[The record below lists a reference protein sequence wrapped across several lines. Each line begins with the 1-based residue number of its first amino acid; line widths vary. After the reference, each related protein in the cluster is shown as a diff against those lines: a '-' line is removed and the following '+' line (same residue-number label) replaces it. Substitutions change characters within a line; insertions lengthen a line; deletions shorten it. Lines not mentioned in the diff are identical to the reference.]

1 MADQKDQVW
10 KAFGQLIQRQIQ
22 LRQSLH
28 VPNLGT
34 FTFTTTAA
42 PAPLFLSTAQ
52 SLRPASTAVHVLSL
66 AEVAA
71 VAGLA
76 VDVARTALEASITEV
91 KELVTAGS
99 HERKRLPNV
108 GEFYVRNGILV
119 LGYDRANPRPSSRQL
134 PPRTS
139 LGSSR
144 STERLLPRIKAT
156 RVDFLLHNQA
166 KLQLACRGL
175 DKEETGF
182 LPFARLVEAVSL
194 LENPMIQSDIVREL
208 VDITETEYEGLVDY
222 NRFVAN
228 IAKFRSPRADT
239 PMSLSSPRTDF
250 TSNYDF
256 QAVIPFIRKIW
267 EKKLV
272 VLEFYHKENLRPRIK
287 TTASDILSKLKK
299 AGMCV
304 NIHQL
309 KAVLREAQLNPLSV
323 SLLDLL
329 EYCRLALGDYASDLS
344 SINEIMSE
352 DGESRPF
359 TPAYPDDFLVKIRH
373 FFMSFPIEDVIEKA
387 RDEVGM
393 ISSESFMRALTEI
406 GGGRIKAVEAQIAF
420 HKATG
425 GINEIHEEEFRAI
438 FSPQQSRE
446 ETESRAFRLLREW
459 LRRDKL
465 TSEQAF
471 NHLLASSG
479 ASETLNR
486 EQFLSAVS
494 VFRLNSYD
502 SELLFQALDAKHDGV
517 IDLGEWCNKVYEEFG
532 PYQALRDVILSNS
545 ISTED
550 LLIKMNVG
558 GRQRLT
564 DEQLAQVLQS
574 MDSTLSAAKAVEIAT
589 AATHRHGYV
598 DVQDFLRALSQEVPV
613 YQGDW
618 KDHVYKRIQGK
629 INADPKLLRQ
639 LFEKA
644 DVEHKGKLGLA
655 DFQDCIYRADV
666 GLEAIEIERLARV
679 LDRAN
684 TREIDYIKFLTHL
697 KGPNLPKPDPLRVIS
712 ERLVIFLN
720 QNAMTVTQLL
730 KRLGGRATYEAFADF
745 LASKVRKSCSKPELL
760 AVAEKMDLNH
770 DGFIDQEDL
779 ASVLGNKS
787 RLSMTETRTYPIK
800 RLSIAKAQ
808 EIMQTVSTSFA
819 QKRYNYAEAFRFLDK
834 DNTGMLTAKEW
845 SEGLEKFLTLAEPIK
860 DGLFAAMDYKGIGL
874 IDYPTFLKAV
884 KDGEFTVAVNRDNW
898 SNEEHVL
905 GRIGA
910 WIKQQGL
917 SIEAAFRAFDKDF
930 DGVISKSDL
939 KDSLGTLLKV
949 TEKELPSHKLD
960 RLYKL
965 LDTYKRN
972 SVQLPDFKALFEESS
987 SPEWRNCAKQQL
999 GLFLSR
1005 EFADLISGFESISQ
1019 LSGKV
1024 NFDQFQAWVFSKNA
1038 LAGFNF
1044 TQDLLQRLFAD
1055 MDSQRKGYLTLQDWK
1070 LAFTAFHWQEQHY
1083 KEFLDAVRTNFAS
1096 ARAAFDYFLSFQD
1109 ARNPQSISRE
1119 SFQKAV
1125 HKLIP
1130 KRFSPEE
1137 VSEVWQK
1144 LTPATEL
1151 TFANF
1156 SSAVSAL
1163 KFISDFSQTSASW
1176 ASLRTVTAPSSL
1188 TRSTGRFPGLLG
1200 EGSPMKKFV
1209 SLLHASSHN
1218 LQEIFAANDPRKTG
1232 YLPIAEFRQAVRELS
1247 LGLTSRDIDRLV
1259 KEMDTQKDGLINWHE
1274 VLRRCQASEAETRI
1288 RQVSQ
1293 QRLARLRTNM
1303 FEYLLSPTDAFK
1315 QYDEGRSGHLTF
1327 PQFAALVGKTCEVS
1341 GDEEPAFAVV
1351 KDLFE
1356 LIDTRKDGVLDL
1368 KEWAIAFKGA
1378 RAVNWEDT
1386 QHFEEVC
1393 SAIARNRK
1401 VLQAAFE
1408 TRSSTG
1414 QVTFQQAKQVLGM
1427 ALRDF
1432 RLSEDQWICLLKVAE
1447 KSQSVDYK
1455 LLLEVF
1461 KERSLAKSLH
1471 PKPRPLV
1478 SSR

>member
-1 MADQKDQVW
+1 MADLKDQVW
-10 KAFGQLIQRQIQ
+10 KAFGQLIQRQIH

-28 VPNLGT
+28 VPSLGT
-34 FTFTTTAA
+34 FTYTTSV
-42 PAPLFLSTAQ
+42 PPSPLFLSAAG
-52 SLRPASTAVHVLSL
+52 PASMHSQVLSL

-76 VDVARTALEASITEV
+76 VEVARSALETCIAEV
-91 KELVTAGS
+91 RELGNAGAQT
-99 HERKRLPNV
+99 RKRLPGV
-108 GEFYVRNGILV
+108 GEFYVRNGVLV
-119 LGYDRANPRPSSRQL
+119 LGYDRGSSRQSGREL

-139 LGSSR
+139 LGTSR
-144 STERLLPRIKAT
+144 STERLLPRVKAA

-175 DKEETGF
+175 DKEQNGL
-182 LPFARLVEAVSL
+182 LPFAKLVEAVSL
-194 LENPMIQSDIVREL
+194 LENPTIQADTVREL
-208 VDITETEYEGLVDY
+208 VAMTGTEYEGVVDY
-222 NRFVAN
+222 NRFVAE
-228 IAKFRSPRADT
+228 IGKYKSSRADT
-239 PMSLSSPRTDF
+239 PASLSSPRSDF
-250 TSNYDF
+250 TGNYDF
-256 QAVIPFIRKIW
+256 QAVIPFVRKIW

-272 VLEFYHKENLRPRIK
+272 VLEFYRRENLRPRIRA
-287 TTASDILSKLKK
+287 TASDILAKLKK

-329 EYCRLALGDYASDLS
+329 EYCRQVLGDYASDLS
-344 SINEIMSE
+344 SINEVMSE

-359 TPAYPDDFLVKIRH
+359 TPAHPDDFLVKIRH
-373 FFMSFPIEDVIEKA
+373 FFMSFPIEEVIEKA
-387 RDEVGM
+387 RDELGM
-393 ISSESFMRALTEI
+393 ISSERFMSALTEV
-406 GGGRIKAVEAQIAF
+406 GGGRVKAVEAQIAF

-425 GINEIHEEEFRAI
+425 GLNEVQEEEFRAI
-438 FSPQQSRE
+438 FCPQQSKE
-446 ETESRAFRLLREW
+446 ETETRAFRILREW

-471 NHLLASSG
+471 NHLLASAG
-479 ASETLNR
+479 ASEVLTR
-486 EQFLSAVS
+486 DQFLSAVS

-502 SELLFQALDAKHDGV
+502 SELLFQALDTKHDGT

-550 LLIKMNVG
+550 LLIKMNAG

-564 DEQLAQVLQS
+564 DEQLAEVLQG

-618 KDHVYKRIQGK
+618 KSHIYKRIQGK
-629 INADPKLLRQ
+629 INTDPQLLRD

-644 DVEHKGKLGLA
+644 DVEHRGKLGLA
-655 DFQDCIYRADV
+655 DFQECIYRANV
-666 GLEAIEIERLARV
+666 GLEPIEIERLARV

-684 TREIDYIKFLTHL
+684 SREIDYIKFLTHL
-697 KGPNLPKPDPLRVIS
+697 KGPNLPKPDPLRLIT

-720 QNAMTVTQLL
+720 QNAMTIPHLL
-730 KRLGGRATYEAFADF
+730 KRLGGRATYEVFADF
-745 LASKVRKSCSKPELL
+745 LASKVHKSQSKADLL
-760 AVAEKMDLNH
+760 AIAEKMDLNH
-770 DGFIDQEDL
+770 DGFIDSEDL
-779 ASVLGNKS
+779 TSVLGNKS
-787 RLSMTETRTYPIK
+787 RLSMTESRTYPVQ
-800 RLSIAKAQ
+800 RLSVGKAQ
-808 EIMQTVSTSFA
+808 EIMQNVSKSFA
-819 QKRYNYAEAFRFLDK
+819 QKRYNYAEAFHYLDK
-834 DNTGMLTAKEW
+834 DGTGMLTAREW
-845 SEGLEKFLTLAEPIK
+845 SDGLDKFLVLSAPIK

-874 IDYPTFLKAV
+874 VDYPTFLKAV
-884 KDGEFTVAVNRDNW
+884 KDGEFTVSVNRDNW

-905 GRIGA
+905 KRIRA

-917 SIEAAFRAFDKDF
+917 TVEAAFRAFDQDF
-930 DGVISKSDL
+930 DGVISKADL
-939 KDSLGTLLKV
+939 KDSLGSLLKV
-949 TEKELPSHKLD
+949 TEQELPSHKLD

-972 SVQLPDFKALFEESS
+972 SVQLPDFKAVFEEAA
-987 SPEWRNCAKQQL
+987 SPEWRSCAKQQL
-999 GLFLSR
+999 GLFLSK
-1005 EFADLISGFESISQ
+1005 EFPDLSAGFESISQ

-1024 NFDQFQAWVFSKNA
+1024 NFDQFQAWVFGKNA
-1038 LAGFNF
+1038 LAGFNL
-1044 TQDLLQRLFAD
+1044 TKDLLQRLFAD

-1070 LAFTAFHWQEQHY
+1070 LAFAAFHWQEQHW

-1096 ARAAFDYFLSFQD
+1096 ARAAFDYFLSFQN
-1109 ARNPQSISRE
+1109 ACNPQGLSRE
-1119 SFQKAV
+1119 SFQQAV

-1137 VSEVWQK
+1137 VAEVWQQ
-1144 LTPATEL
+1144 LTPSSLL
-1151 TFANF
+1151 TFASF
-1156 SSAVSAL
+1156 SAAVSSL
-1163 KFISDFSQTSASW
+1163 KFLSDFSQTSTSW

-1188 TRSTGRFPGLLG
+1188 TRSVGRFPGLLG
-1200 EGSPMKKFV
+1200 EESPMKKFV
-1209 SLLHASSHN
+1209 SLLHASSLN
-1218 LQEIFAANDPRKTG
+1218 LQELFTANDPGKSGLLTV
-1232 YLPIAEFRQAVRELS
+1232 AEFRQAVRQLA

-1274 VLRRCQASEAETRI
+1274 VLRRCQASEAEVRI
-1288 RQVSQ
+1288 KQVSQ

-1315 QYDEGRSGHLTF
+1315 QFDESRAGHLTF
-1327 PQFAALVGKTCEVS
+1327 PQFAALVKRTCELS

-1356 LIDTRKDGVLDL
+1356 LIDIRKDGFLDL

-1386 QHFEEVC
+1386 QHFEDVC

-1401 VLQAAFE
+1401 VLQTAFE
-1408 TRSSTG
+1408 ARSPAG
-1414 QVTFQQAKQVLGM
+1414 LVTLQQARQVLTL

-1432 RLSEDQWICLLKVAE
+1432 RLSEDQWLRLLKVAE
-1447 KSQSVDYK
+1447 KSHNVDYK

-1461 KERSLAKSLH
+1461 KERSLAKSMH
-1471 PKPRPLV
+1471 PKPRHLG